1 MSRADSAIRAT
12 EACDCESRLVTGWW
26 WPGVWASCHAF
37 PGQAVLRCPGGRRAR
52 QSWQSPCRSGREM
65 ARCGAVIDVSSPVIQ
80 VVTSGVDLPAVV
92 AAISGGVVGLAG
104 IIFGARQARRTIGA
118 EDERAVLAD
127 KRQIYSKYHASLDD
141 VFTIANIL
149 RTEHGPDRPK
159 YLSELQSS
167 SVVMFNGTSD
177 VMLTAPQVS
186 LAGRGQ
192 SPRR

>member
-1 MSRADSAIRAT
+1 
-12 EACDCESRLVTGWW
+12 
-26 WPGVWASCHAF
+26 
-37 PGQAVLRCPGGRRAR
+37 VLRCPGGRRAR

-65 ARCGAVIDVSSPVIQ
+65 ARCGAVIDVSSPIIQ
-80 VVTSGVDLPAVV
+80 VVNSGVDLPAVV

-104 IIFGARQARRTIGA
+104 VIFGARQARRTIGA

-167 SVVMFNGTSD
+167 SVVMFNATSD
-177 VMLTAPQVS
+177 VRLTAP
-186 LAGRGQ
+186 AGIASRARAVAETLSKATWRQ
-192 SPRR
+192 RRRVPMSIRTTLYTTVARSCIA